1 MVPADPRLPI
11 PQAEPPSVRD
21 CDQYLVHL
29 CSVSMDE
36 QLVIATEDIHN
47 QFGVLLLRQ
56 GTPLGSHALRR
67 LEGHRLN
74 RPLDELFTLRLT
86 PEPAD
91 LADQI
96 TEVSL
101 AEPDLAAITVSEGLG
116 ERIRGLCESCE
127 LPRPL
132 LQKLTVLRRV
142 LPRIHHRA
150 LFAAWLATALG
161 AVRGLPQSDQAL
173 LLLAALLHDIA
184 FLHLAPALSEKR
196 GEMSADDWA
205 TLRRHPLL
213 GRELIAQSWSG
224 APDRLLCIVAEH
236 HERHDGAG
244 YPVGST
250 GEEQDPL
257 SGVIALADMLHALR
271 FDASAD
277 RVGNIADC
285 LPFLRVNR
293 RTWGIGN
300 YRPAARLLLAAR
312 AAEPVSPATFP
323 ASPQGLM
330 DANRSLGEI
339 LALLPAAR
347 SILDRL
353 PENRTARSLLQVFEE
368 LDTTACAAGL
378 GAETLTATL
387 QQNLREGRVD
397 PGLEDVALTI
407 RESLWLVRRVDRQ
420 LRELLQQRS
429 GEEDAAVLRDLS
441 LRVRFELTR
450 AWRRFEHP
458 R

>member
-1 MVPADPRLPI
+1 MAPADPRLPI
-11 PQAEPPSVRD
+11 PQAEPPSVCD

-56 GTPLGSHALRR
+56 GTPLGSHALKR

-74 RPLDELFTLRLT
+74 RPLDELFALRLT
-86 PEPAD
+86 PGMAD
-91 LADQI
+91 LAKAI
-96 TEVSL
+96 TNASL
-101 AEPDLAAITVSEGLG
+101 EEPDLAAITVSEGLVDKI
-116 ERIRGLCESCE
+116 EALCESCE

-132 LQKLTVLRRV
+132 LQKLAVLRRV

-150 LFAAWLATALG
+150 MFSAWLATAIG
-161 AVRGLPQSDQAL
+161 SVRSLPQSEQTL
-173 LLLAALLHDIA
+173 LLLAAVMHDIA
-184 FLHLAPALSEKR
+184 FLHLAPELSEKK
-196 GEMSADDWA
+196 GEMGAEDWA

-213 GRELIAQSWSG
+213 GKELIAQSWSG
-224 APDRLLCIVAEH
+224 APERLLRIVAEH

-244 YPVGST
+244 YPVGSA

-257 SGVIALADMLHALR
+257 SGVIALSDMLHALR
-271 FDASAD
+271 FDTSAD

-300 YRPAARLLLAAR
+300 YRPAARLLLEAR
-312 AAEPVSPATFP
+312 TAVPLSPAGFSP
-323 ASPQGLM
+323 SPQGLI
-330 DANRSLGEI
+330 DANHSLGEI

-347 SILDRL
+347 NTLHRL
-353 PENRTARSLLQVFEE
+353 RENRTARSLLQVLDE

-378 GAETLTATL
+378 GAETLSDTL

-397 PGLEDVALTI
+397 PGLDDVALTI
-407 RESLWLVRRVDRQ
+407 RESLWLVRRADRQ

-429 GEEDAAVLRDLS
+429 GEEDAAALRDLS